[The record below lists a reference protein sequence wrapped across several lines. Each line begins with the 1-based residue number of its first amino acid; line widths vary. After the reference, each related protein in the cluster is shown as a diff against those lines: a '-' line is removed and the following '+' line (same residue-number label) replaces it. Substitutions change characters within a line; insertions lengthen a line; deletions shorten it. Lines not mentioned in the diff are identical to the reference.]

1 MKISIL
7 GTEYEIILEAKEED
21 YPKLKKCAGYT
32 DFSIKQIVVAKF
44 ESDDMSV
51 ADLKIYSKKVLRHEI
66 IHAFM
71 YESGLNENSD
81 WATNEELI
89 DWIALQFEKMLFVF
103 CQMNAI

>member
-21 YPKLKKCAGYT
+21 YPKLKKCDGYT

-51 ADLKIYSKKVLRHEI
+51 ADLKIHSKKVLRHEI
-66 IHAFM
+66 IHAFIH
-71 YESGLNENSD
+71 ESGLAENST
-81 WATNEELI
+81 WAINEELI

-103 CQMNAI
+103 YQMNAL